1 MFFYTHAFYLQ
12 IGQTKVERFIG
23 IGIPDQP
30 YIGHH
35 KVTQISLVA
44 GQIPD
49 TRRLAVN
56 LLIRQYD

>member
-1 MFFYTHAFYLQ
+1 MFNTHTLYLQ

-35 KVTQISLVA
+35 KVTQISLVT

-49 TRRLAVN
+49 ARRLAVN
-56 LLIRQYD
+56 LFFRQYY